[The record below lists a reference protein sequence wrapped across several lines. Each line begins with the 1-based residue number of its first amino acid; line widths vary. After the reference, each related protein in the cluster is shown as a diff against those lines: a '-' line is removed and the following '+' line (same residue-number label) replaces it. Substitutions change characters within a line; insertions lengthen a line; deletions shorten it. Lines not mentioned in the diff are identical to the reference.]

1 MYDFNDFEQ
10 MCSIVTGITWRYR
23 DDKGDLQFCDPQD
36 YIMVYMSALDIVG
49 NGKGLYRLG
58 FPCTTPDLI
67 YDVPFP
73 TFLVNGEFA
82 EDNDISKLV
91 RELIHV
97 EFTADQF
104 EELSDE
110 INSVRKAFLE
120 AVEKTTDKMAGN
132 ALIVYGVHENN
143 DIPVEDVL
151 RYMEFPAPF
160 HPQLRSAVSR
170 LIELDIYKKRKKE

>member
-1 MYDFNDFEQ
+1 
-10 MCSIVTGITWRYR
+10 
-23 DDKGDLQFCDPQD
+23 
-36 YIMVYMSALDIVG
+36 MVYMSALDIVG